1 MKFQLAIAF
10 VVLAAAASTASA
22 NGPLS
27 ARASDVDRIV
37 QGHGKPGDV
46 ANAKSDAVTFEV
58 LDNGLVKRT
67 NTKYGTVSVIDPTE
81 ELRRS
86 RTNR

>member
-10 VVLAAAASTASA
+10 VALAAAASTASA

-58 LDNGLVKRT
+58 LNNGVVKRT
-67 NTKYGTVSVIDPTE
+67 NTKYGTVSFIDPAQE
-81 ELRRS
+81 ARKLRN
-86 RTNR
+86 NR